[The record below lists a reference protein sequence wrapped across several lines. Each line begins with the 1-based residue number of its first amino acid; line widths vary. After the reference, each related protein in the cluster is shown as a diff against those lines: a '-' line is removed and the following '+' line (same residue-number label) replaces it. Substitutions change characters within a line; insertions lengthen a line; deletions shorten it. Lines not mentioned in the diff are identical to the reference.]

1 MAFYMFVQDDN
12 VPYLI
17 EYNGQVVLNW
27 NWLDNNWNSNNP
39 GLRRNSFHF
48 SPDFLSGEFCFT
60 ICPCQPPSC
69 LPAVASDS
77 ERTVYFLVSNA
88 LISQSIYKRNFR
100 VSSEIMA
107 FLMNG
112 CFSCFSKK
120 LATRMLSIVWIK
132 YLSMVSAKVYL
143 EIFGIVGK

>member
-1 MAFYMFVQDDN
+1 MAFYTFVQDDN

-17 EYNGQVVLNW
+17 ENGGKVMLNW
-27 NWLDNNWNSNNP
+27 NWLDTNWNSNNP
-39 GLRRNSFHF
+39 ALRRTSFHF

-69 LPAVASDS
+69 LPAVASVSDKA
-77 ERTVYFLVSNA
+77 VYFLVSNA
-88 LISQSIYKRNFR
+88 LISQSIYKRNFK

-120 LATRMLSIVWIK
+120 LATNMLSIVWIK

-143 EIFGIVGK
+143 ETFGIVGI